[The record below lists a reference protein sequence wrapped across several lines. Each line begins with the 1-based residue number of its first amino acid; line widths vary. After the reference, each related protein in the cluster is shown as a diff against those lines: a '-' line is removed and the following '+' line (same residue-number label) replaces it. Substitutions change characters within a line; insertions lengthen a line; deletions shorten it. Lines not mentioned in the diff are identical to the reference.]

1 MGTRVH
7 RGFLSE
13 LGHCRLTFKAP
24 SNPTKTKKN
33 KKTIKK
39 TMIQTKQFT
48 LFRSSDP
55 RPDITLSLFL
65 TPHLEV
71 YAACIFRHSIL
82 AYYLASILTSYL
94 ASFLAS
100 IRTFSLAFFPIFYL
114 ASIIYSDTLS
124 GIYSGILSGIFI

>member
-1 MGTRVH
+1 
-7 RGFLSE
+7 
-13 LGHCRLTFKAP
+13 
-24 SNPTKTKKN
+24 
-33 KKTIKK
+33 
-39 TMIQTKQFT
+39 MIQTKQFT

-100 IRTFSLAFFPIFYL
+100 IRTFSLAFYLAFFPIFYL
-114 ASIIYSDTLS
+114 AAIILTLFLASILAFYLAFLFD
-124 GIYSGILSGIFI
+124 ILSWHSIWLLF